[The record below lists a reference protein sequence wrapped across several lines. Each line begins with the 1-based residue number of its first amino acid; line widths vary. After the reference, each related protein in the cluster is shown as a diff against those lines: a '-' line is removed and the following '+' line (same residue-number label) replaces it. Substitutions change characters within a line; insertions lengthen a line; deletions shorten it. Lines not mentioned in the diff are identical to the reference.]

1 MIDIIVPVFNVLEKT
16 ILFVE
21 SLKNQV
27 GHRLIIIDNGSNKE
41 TKKYI
46 NYLDACV
53 ITNQTN
59 KGYVKAINQG
69 INYIKNEYI
78 LFANNDIIMPEGSL
92 KQLKKYL
99 KNTIL

>member
-21 SLKNQV
+21 SFKNQV

-46 NYLDACV
+46 NYLDGCV

-59 KGYVKAINQG
+59 KGYVKPIN
-69 INYIKNEYI
+69 
-78 LFANNDIIMPEGSL
+78 
-92 KQLKKYL
+92 
-99 KNTIL
+99 